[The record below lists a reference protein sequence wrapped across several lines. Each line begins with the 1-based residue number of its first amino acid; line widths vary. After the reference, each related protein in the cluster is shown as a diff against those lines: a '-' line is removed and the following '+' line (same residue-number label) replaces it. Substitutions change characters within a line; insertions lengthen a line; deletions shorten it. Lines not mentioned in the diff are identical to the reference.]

1 MLIEQLIF
9 DGDVWEH
16 ISGSAKGLISKMFKC
31 DVEKKIKAKD
41 APC

>member
-16 ISGSAKGLISKMFKC
+16 ISGSAKGLISKMFEC